1 MFTGIC
7 TTTSSGLA
15 NALTLNALNFG
26 VLVCVADFKTTF
38 ATTYLATL
46 CSCTDSSPTP
56 DSALTSKSQ
65 VESLLSFIDSN
76 LFDKYN
82 STVLPFNNSSTST
95 LASTNC
101 LFSAVKKSAG
111 AAIINPS
118 SSNVLVC

>member
-7 TTTSSGLA
+7 ITTSSGLA

-26 VLVCVADFKTTF
+26 DVVWFADFKTTF

-46 CSCTDSSPTP
+46 DSCTACSPTP
-56 DSALTSKSQ
+56 DCAFTSKSQ
-65 VESLLSFIDSN
+65 VLSLLSLIASY
-76 LFDKYN
+76 LFDRCN
-82 STVLPFNNSSTST
+82 STLSPLASSSTST

-111 AAIINPS
+111 GAIRKPS
-118 SSNVLVC
+118 VS